1 MSSWLPLFAAWT
13 VLLTR
18 GAAALVVDLPILH
31 ESERLLAIAKPSGV
45 SHHDDP
51 SAGELG
57 MLSLIR
63 EKQGG
68 PNPSFPYPGR
78 LHGVHRLDRVT
89 SGILLLAKDPATAG
103 ELAAKFRE
111 GEVTK
116 YYAALSGKK
125 PRKKKQGW
133 VRGEMVPG
141 RRGSY
146 KHVNPTGRK
155 GASDAKEERTEGSER
170 EGRKSLGHA
179 ATRFFTA
186 GLGNLSL
193 VPTLR
198 ANGDEDSDRTLPKT
212 ALLFRPH
219 TGKTHQLRV
228 AAKSLGLPILGD
240 ARYGGGSLP
249 GVAPADVDAEG
260 GVAPG
265 DRDRTYLHAAALHVR
280 LDDGEVAAIWSPP
293 PFGRLF
299 EGTELSDVY
308 VEMME
313 KHCDCP
319 PLLEAMRRTKIDV

>member
-31 ESERLLAIAKPSGV
+31 KSERLLAIAKPPGV

-68 PNPSFPYPGR
+68 PNSSFPYPGR

-89 SGILLLAKDPATAG
+89 LGILLLAKD
-103 ELAAKFRE
+103 LAAKFRQ

-116 YYAALSGKK
+116 YYAALSGKE

-146 KHVNPTGRK
+146 K
-155 GASDAKEERTEGSER
+155 
-170 EGRKSLGHA
+170 L
-179 ATRFFTA
+179 
-186 GLGNLSL
+186 
-193 VPTLR
+193 
-198 ANGDEDSDRTLPKT
+198 
-212 ALLFRPH
+212 H
-219 TGKTHQLRV
+219 TGKMHQLRV

-249 GVAPADVDAEG
+249 RIAAADVDAEG

-265 DRDRTYLHAAALHVR
+265 DWDRTYLHAAALHVR
-280 LDDGEVAAIWSPP
+280 LDDGEEVAIWSTP
-293 PFGRLF
+293 PFDHLF
-299 EGTELSDVY
+299 AGTDLGDVY

-313 KHCDCP
+313 KHCEC
-319 PLLEAMRRTKIDV
+319 TKIDV